1 MDIHRGWRFSGGII
15 IVLMNRQRKDGL
27 VTSEDSGG
35 AVAVVN
41 VAIHHHGASDFPLA
55 LQFADGNRDV
65 VDSAKTFAMI
75 RKSMVEAAADVERHT
90 LIEGQ
95 AAGERSATRGEPERA
110 RHFR

>member
-1 MDIHRGWRFSGGII
+1 MHIHRGWRFSRGIV
-15 IVLMNRQRKDGL
+15 IVLMNGKRKDGL
-27 VTSEDSGG
+27 VTGEDGCG

-41 VAIHHHGASDFPLA
+41 VAVNNHGAGDFPLA